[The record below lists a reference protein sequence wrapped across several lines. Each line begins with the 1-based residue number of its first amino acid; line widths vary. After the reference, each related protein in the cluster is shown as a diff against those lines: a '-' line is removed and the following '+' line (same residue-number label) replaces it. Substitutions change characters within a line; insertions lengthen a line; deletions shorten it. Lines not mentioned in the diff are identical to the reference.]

1 MHQEPGRPHASAVP
15 LDSVRDEH
23 GSDHSMVRACQ
34 RLRMKA
40 ARLFNRLAKLD
51 RAKLKT
57 GDTWGLYW
65 MLKSV
70 RHGLA
75 EMGKVLLERFRS
87 VIPDQA
93 RKLCRWAHDSIEVLQ
108 KYA

>member
-1 MHQEPGRPHASAVP
+1 
-15 LDSVRDEH
+15 
-23 GSDHSMVRACQ
+23 
-34 RLRMKA
+34 MKA

-57 GDTWGLYW
+57 GDTGGLYW

-75 EMGKVLLERFRS
+75 EVGKVLLERYRS

-108 KYA
+108 KYAWMRLSQITRVRPVIFLHSRVETSEYALYELVL